1 MAFSGLVCTGLLMG
15 LVACGGSQTP
25 QASGPQPATA
35 KEGEVADAGPEAA
48 AAAAPPERP
57 FAGSATEATQLIS
70 GVVDK
75 YTDPVSKCVREY
87 RARKNLPRQ
96 RVELSVGI
104 DQDGRLL
111 GVTLKGKPDPTLSS
125 CVQDVLKGAMFP
137 RSHAGVITVTKSYE
151 EIVQ

>member
-1 MAFSGLVCTGLLMG
+1 MGLVTSLVA
-15 LVACGGSQTP
+15 VACGGSSQTGP
-25 QASGPQPATA
+25 QASGPQPAA
-35 KEGEVADAGPEAA
+35 KEGEAADAGAEAA
-48 AAAAPPERP
+48 AAAAPERP

-70 GVVDK
+70 TVVDK
-75 YTDPVSKCVREY
+75 YTEPVSKCVREY
-87 RARKNLPRQ
+87 RTRKNLPRQ

-104 DQDGRLL
+104 DQDGKLL

-125 CVQDVLKGAMFP
+125 CVQDVLKSAMFP